1 MDIKLIKEQKVSEKA
16 VKKKTI
22 SHHICLPHSLKFSF
36 VQLQSTAE
44 FIWTFEV
51 INLSITHIV
60 VSCCQPIVTRP
71 PLMVVLDEERV

>member
-1 MDIKLIKEQKVSEKA
+1 MDIKLIKEQNVSEKA
-16 VKKKTI
+16 VNEPI
-22 SHHICLPHSLKFSF
+22 SHHICLTHTL
-36 VQLQSTAE
+36 QLQSTAE
-44 FIWTFEV
+44 FIWTFEF

>member
-1 MDIKLIKEQKVSEKA
+1 MDIKLIKEEKVSEKA
-16 VKKKTI
+16 VNEPI
-22 SHHICLPHSLKFSF
+22 SHHICLPHSLKVSF

-44 FIWTFEV
+44 FIWTYEV

-60 VSCCQPIVTRP
+60 VSCCQSIVTRP